1 MTTVGL
7 HLICE
12 LGGCDLELLGS
23 VDAVR
28 EAMLRAAELAKVTVL
43 NAYFHKFSP
52 SGVSGLLCIAE
63 SHISV
68 HTWPE
73 TGYAAVDVYTCGDRA
88 MPHKAIET
96 LAQAFG
102 ARSKETTE
110 FSRGLP
116 QSGGRFTHEVREAV
130 IR

>member
-1 MTTVGL
+1 MTTIGL

-12 LGGCDLELLGS
+12 LSGCDVAQIGS

-28 EAMLRAAELAKVTVL
+28 EAMLRAAAVANVTVL
-43 NAYFHKFSP
+43 NSYFHKFSP

-88 MPHKAIET
+88 MPHKAIQT
-96 LAQAFG
+96 LARAFG
-102 ARSKETTE
+102 AKDKEMTE

-116 QSGGRFTHEVREAV
+116 QSGSRFTHEVREAAV
-130 IR
+130 R